1 MKTKDFYQI
10 KPQNLISVLTI
21 VVTALMLFATAPAFS
36 QETIIYAEGFETDN
50 GNYTK
55 IIEPADPQFSM
66 LTGDG
71 LWQWGTP
78 SWISD
83 ISMTSAN
90 GRFYVSSDGSNFT
103 KLANFYMTH
112 PYSHS

>member
-1 MKTKDFYQI
+1 MKTKACQI
-10 KPQNLISVLTI
+10 NLRKIRSVLSFLI
-21 VVTALMLFATAPAFS
+21 TALIFFASTPVFS

-55 IIEPADPQFSM
+55 IIEPADPQFPM